1 MDMEGLIFEGLFMGF
16 DCVKFV
22 VRLLNFY
29 FLFWFL
35 DFCIG

>member
-16 DCVKFV
+16 DRVI
-22 VRLLNFY
+22 VRLLKFD
-29 FLFWFL
+29 FVLWLL